1 MSEELYLEMPKKKK
15 SFMDRLSVK
24 VRKTILIIFLC
35 ICLLI
40 IAHLWIWSGQ
50 VKSTQSRLSA
60 MIYTLTPNY
69 SGILSQLIVRE
80 GDIVSAGQVIGQLE
94 SSSQSSMQNYL
105 HIPKKDEM
113 ERRIQQAME
122 DEKNV
127 MQNLLQARQEEERVR
142 NNREEKIAKHAQAM
156 YAMRSVSL
164 DKKEDYERAR
174 AVEIEARMQM
184 ERAQEEFERASR
196 IRAAISQ
203 EMGRIHEEIQLAR
216 QMASRNRNIMNK
228 PIPSSITNSL
238 YAPIG
243 GRILSGLA
251 HVGQSVSPGEV
262 ILRILPHGVDEKEGY
277 QVEAWFT
284 EDHEGLL
291 QKGQSCRVHLVE
303 KNINLSGTIKD
314 IGSAISQ
321 NDSAR
326 VVPVR
331 ILLNDQPPV
340 GTPPNITVECI
351 VRTRTFLGF
360 SGF

>member
-127 MQNLLQARQEEERVR
+127 MEERAVLEPFQAAVATSW
-142 NNREEKIAKHAQAM
+142 REFGPFLFRKMFDQIGYE
-156 YAMRSVSL
+156 VG
-164 DKKEDYERAR
+164 KEE
-174 AVEIEARMQM
+174 
-184 ERAQEEFERASR
+184 
-196 IRAAISQ
+196 
-203 EMGRIHEEIQLAR
+203 
-216 QMASRNRNIMNK
+216 
-228 PIPSSITNSL
+228 
-238 YAPIG
+238 
-243 GRILSGLA
+243 
-251 HVGQSVSPGEV
+251 
-262 ILRILPHGVDEKEGY
+262 
-277 QVEAWFT
+277 
-284 EDHEGLL
+284 
-291 QKGQSCRVHLVE
+291 
-303 KNINLSGTIKD
+303 
-314 IGSAISQ
+314 
-321 NDSAR
+321 
-326 VVPVR
+326 
-331 ILLNDQPPV
+331 
-340 GTPPNITVECI
+340 
-351 VRTRTFLGF
+351 
-360 SGF
+360 